1 MDGDQGSG
9 YNGDMRHE
17 VGIRDLRDSLSRWI
31 EKVKKGD
38 QVVVT
43 DHGKAVALLTA
54 PPPVKRKETEEEFI
68 ARWKAEGRL
77 LGGRGRLEPR
87 EPMLGPEVDL
97 EGAILEDREE
107 SDARNAR

>member
-1 MDGDQGSG
+1 MDIPAHYG

-31 EKVKKGD
+31 EKVKAGD

-43 DHGKAVALLTA
+43 DHGRPVAMLT
-54 PPPVKRKETEEEFI
+54 PPPTSHRNETEEEFI
-68 ARWKAEGRL
+68 TRMLAEGRL

-87 EPMLGPEVDL
+87 EPIIGPEVDL

-107 SDARNAR
+107 TDRRNAE